1 MAELSIGEA
10 VHVFVRPEHLAVTS
24 RGAAGSL
31 PGTVTTQVFQ
41 GGHVDLYI
49 EAPGIAAERILLRS
63 PGIAALSSCP
73 VGAEIGLTISSD
85 DIVAFPPSEAP

>member
-1 MAELSIGEA
+1 
-10 VHVFVRPEHLAVTS
+10 VRPEHLAVTS
-24 RGAAGSL
+24 RGASASL

-49 EAPGIAAERILLRS
+49 DMPGSARERVLVRV

-73 VGAEIGLTISSD
+73 VGAEIGLTIGSD
-85 DIVAFPPSEAP
+85 DIVAFPPDAAA

>member
-1 MAELSIGEA
+1 M
-10 VHVFVRPEHLAVTS
+10 TS
-24 RGAAGSL
+24 RGASRSL

-49 EAPGIAAERILLRS
+49 DAPGSARDRILVRV

-73 VGAEIGLTISSD
+73 VGTEIGLTIGSD
-85 DIVAFPPSEAP
+85 DIVAFPSGEAP